1 MCVHTQH
8 SVMCVRTQ
16 LAYTR
21 SMPKKLPQA
30 EMPAADHA
38 FYGLVWAGT
47 VLTERVDRALTKA
60 HDLPVS
66 WFEVMLWLASS
77 PEPVPASVLGNSTM
91 LSRSQVSRVVD
102 ALQARGL
109 VTRTPSPRDARSVEV
124 SLTAEGREVFARADA
139 TRREALAPVFTDLL
153 DERDIEALGTV
164 WRKLK
169 TEKERLTQD
178 PAATSH
184 PARPGSHR

>member
-1 MCVHTQH
+1 
-8 SVMCVRTQ
+8 
-16 LAYTR
+16 
-21 SMPKKLPQA
+21 MPKKLTES

-47 VLTERVDRALTKA
+47 VLTDRVDRALVKA

-77 PEPVPASVLGNSTM
+77 PEPVPASVLGNSTL

-109 VTRTPSPRDARSVEV
+109 VARTPSARDARSVEV
-124 SLTAEGREVFARADA
+124 ALTEQGRTVFAEADA
-139 TRREALAPVFTDLL
+139 TRRAALAPVFTDLL
-153 DERDIEALGTV
+153 DERDLEVLGAV

-169 TEKERLTQD
+169 
-178 PAATSH
+178 AAKGALDETG
-184 PARPGSHR
+184 A

>member
-1 MCVHTQH
+1 
-8 SVMCVRTQ
+8 
-16 LAYTR
+16 
-21 SMPKKLPQA
+21 MPKKLTEA
-30 EMPAADHA
+30 EMPAADYA

-47 VLTERVDRALTKA
+47 TMTDRVDKALIKA

-77 PEPVPASVLGNSTM
+77 PEPVPASVLGNSTL

-102 ALQARGL
+102 ALQSRGL
-109 VTRTPSPRDARSVEV
+109 VSRTPSARDARSVEV
-124 SLTAEGREVFARADA
+124 SLTPAGRTVFAAADA

-153 DERDIEALGTV
+153 DAADLVALGTV

-169 TEKERLTQD
+169 T
-178 PAATSH
+178 AAK
-184 PARPGSHR
+184 ADQAE

>member
-1 MCVHTQH
+1 MAQRKLTQ
-8 SVMCVRTQ
+8 T
-16 LAYTR
+16 
-21 SMPKKLPQA
+21 
-30 EMPAADHA
+30 EMPVADHA

-77 PEPVPASVLGNSTM
+77 PDPVPASVLGNSTM

-102 ALQARGL
+102 ALQSRGL

-124 SLTAEGREVFARADA
+124 ALTPEGRRLFEEADA
-139 TRREALAPVFTDLL
+139 TRRACLAPVFTDLL
-153 DERDIEALGTV
+153 DADDLEALSTV
-164 WRKLK
+164 WQKLK
-169 TEKERLTQD
+169 ANKD
-178 PAATSH
+178 A
-184 PARPGSHR
+184 

>member
-1 MCVHTQH
+1 MAQRKLTQ
-8 SVMCVRTQ
+8 T
-16 LAYTR
+16 
-21 SMPKKLPQA
+21 
-30 EMPAADHA
+30 EMPVADHA

-77 PEPVPASVLGNSTM
+77 PDPVPASVLGNSTM

-102 ALQARGL
+102 ALQSRGL

-124 SLTAEGREVFARADA
+124 ALTPEGRRLFEEADA
-139 TRREALAPVFTDLL
+139 TRRACLAPVFTDLL
-153 DERDIEALGTV
+153 DAEDLEALSTV
-164 WRKLK
+164 WQKLK
-169 TEKERLTQD
+169 ANKDT
-178 PAATSH
+178 
-184 PARPGSHR
+184 

>member
-1 MCVHTQH
+1 
-8 SVMCVRTQ
+8 
-16 LAYTR
+16 
-21 SMPKKLPQA
+21 MPKKLTEA

-47 VLTERVDRALTKA
+47 IMTDRVDRALIKA

-77 PEPVPASVLGNSTM
+77 PEPVPASVLGNSTL

-109 VTRTPSPRDARSVEV
+109 VTRTPSARDARSVEV
-124 SLTAEGREVFARADA
+124 SLTEAGRTVFAEADS

-153 DERDIEALGTV
+153 DERDLEALGTV

-169 TEKERLTQD
+169 AAKAAQAEQAEQERT
-178 PAATSH
+178 
-184 PARPGSHR
+184 R

>member
-1 MCVHTQH
+1 MIEG
-8 SVMCVRTQ
+8 M
-16 LAYTR
+16 ATR
-21 SMPKKLPQA
+21 KLTPA
-30 EMPAADHA
+30 EMSEADHA

-77 PEPVPASVLGNSTM
+77 DEPVAASVLGNSTM
-91 LSRSQVSRVVD
+91 LSRSQVSRVLD

-109 VTRTPSPRDARSVEV
+109 VSRTPSARDARSVEV
-124 SLTAEGREVFARADA
+124 ALTPEGRAVFEEADA
-139 TRREALAPVFTDLL
+139 TRRACLAPVFTDVLEQE
-153 DERDIEALGTV
+153 DMEALGAV

-169 TEKERLTQD
+169 AHKD
-178 PAATSH
+178 A
-184 PARPGSHR
+184 

>member
-1 MCVHTQH
+1 
-8 SVMCVRTQ
+8 
-16 LAYTR
+16 
-21 SMPKKLPQA
+21 MPKKLTQA
-30 EMPAADHA
+30 EMPAEDYA

-47 VLTERVDRALTKA
+47 VMTERVDRALTKA
-60 HDLPVS
+60 HGLPVS

-109 VTRTPSPRDARSVEV
+109 VSRTPSARDARSVEI
-124 SLTAEGREVFARADA
+124 SLTDEGRKVFAAADD
-139 TRREALAPVFTDLL
+139 TRRAALAPVFTDLL
-153 DERDIEALGTV
+153 DDRDLEALGTV

-169 TEKERLTQD
+169 AEKERLAQE
-178 PAATSH
+178 PQA
-184 PARPGSHR
+184 GS

>member
-1 MCVHTQH
+1 
-8 SVMCVRTQ
+8 
-16 LAYTR
+16 
-21 SMPKKLPQA
+21 MPKKLTEA
-30 EMPAADHA
+30 EMPAADYA

-47 VLTERVDRALTKA
+47 VMTDRVDRALVKA

-77 PEPVPASVLGNSTM
+77 PEPVPASVLGNSTL

-109 VTRTPSPRDARSVEV
+109 VTRTPSARDARSVEV
-124 SLTAEGREVFARADA
+124 SLTEAGRTMFTEADA
-139 TRREALAPVFTDLL
+139 TRREALAPVFTELL
-153 DERDIEALGTV
+153 DERDLEALGTV

-169 TEKERLTQD
+169 AAKAAQER
-178 PAATSH
+178 
-184 PARPGSHR
+184 AR